1 MTIKEEYQGR
11 IEEIIKENINNK
23 ISDIKSAINCKN
35 VDIIENIN
43 NSKKYSSKEVM
54 DLILY
59 GEMWKQEEIQK
70 INNKKQK
77 LKEEMQR
84 NKKLGNEY
92 LEIESYKIKKMQS
105 RIILIMLI
113 SVLSN
118 IILVLYAIIKL

>member
-1 MTIKEEYQGR
+1 
-11 IEEIIKENINNK
+11 
-23 ISDIKSAINCKN
+23 
-35 VDIIENIN
+35 
-43 NSKKYSSKEVM
+43 M